1 MATNPPKGDGR
12 RQGAVRDRAQVYNP
26 KTDVWTKMG
35 PDGKFMDGKKTEGW
49 IKRSDVCLAREAIDY
64 FNEQIAAHPN
74 DDQAYLS
81 RAAAREELAA
91 LPSTAAKSLKRRRNW
106 TFCSAS

>member
-35 PDGKFMDGKKTEGW
+35 PDGKFMDGKKTEGPF
-49 IKRSDVCLAREAIDY
+49 KGVTKLNKA
-64 FNEQIAAHPN
+64 
-74 DDQAYLS
+74 
-81 RAAAREELAA
+81 
-91 LPSTAAKSLKRRRNW
+91 
-106 TFCSAS
+106 